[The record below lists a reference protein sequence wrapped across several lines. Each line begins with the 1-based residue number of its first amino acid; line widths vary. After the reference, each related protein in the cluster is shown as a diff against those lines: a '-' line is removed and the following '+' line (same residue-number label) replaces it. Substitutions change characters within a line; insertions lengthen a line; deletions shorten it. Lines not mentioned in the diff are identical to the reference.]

1 MSGNANNGSLLKAA
15 KLWAKT
21 SVKGGQYLTG
31 RLGGVKVLILENR
44 DRKSDDEP
52 SHHLFFAEAAPRQD
66 AQERGD
72 GQRGASGCPRSARG
86 HPRRNAAALRGMP
99 AAGRT
104 GRRRCGRRVRR
115 GSRPATASTTGRH
128 GNGEFFDTGKR
139 AGGEFPDWEKGAGR
153 AVFPAPK
160 SDKNDSLKAARR
172 RVSVALKRRSAAP

>member
-21 SVKGGQYLTG
+21 SVMGGQYLTG

-72 GQRGASGCPRSARG
+72 GQRGAS
-86 HPRRNAAALRGMP
+86 MP
-99 AAGRT
+99 SERQ
-104 GRRRCGRRVRR
+104 R
-115 GSRPATASTTGRH
+115 ASTPQRSGFAGH
-128 GNGEFFDTGKR
+128 
-139 AGGEFPDWEKGAGR
+139 AGGGADWQAPLRQEGAAR
-153 AVFPAPK
+153 QPAG
-160 SDKNDSLKAARR
+160 DSLDDGPPWER
-172 RVSVALKRRSAAP
+172 